1 VMARDGLVLIWSF
14 TATNSVRFVRLV
26 RCNLR

>member
-1 VMARDGLVLIWSF
+1 MARDGLVLIWSF